1 MVQPNLVTHRPR
13 SLILLGLLLSV
24 ALSLGAVSIPAAQA
38 ARAADLNK
46 NIYLFVTKA
55 GSAERTICVGDK
67 VDISVRVLAVV
78 EVLNDP
84 NAEKQFAPLIGVPLQ
99 ASVTNPS
106 VGVISPAASAT
117 TVSADPIGQATFI
130 FTAQKAGTTT
140 IQVDGKLIHN
150 QLLGVVLSSD
160 TVTGKLALTV
170 ETCAYRVDAT
180 GVWHQEGK
188 ITLIAEI
195 TDAALA
201 PLGDG
206 KYAGNADVKWFG
218 EFRYPPPCYVVM
230 HPAPSRA
237 YITGTAIGTDLLEV
251 KMNFEA
257 TPAMFSTIFCPK
269 SNSVDMFAGQM
280 LTPESLRLWVLTSG
294 GTSRRKPSLGGIQV
308 LDGTAIVTVIPVK
321 GQ

>member
-1 MVQPNLVTHRPR
+1 MPQPNLVTHRPR
-13 SLILLGLLLSV
+13 SLILAGLLLSV
-24 ALSLGAVSIPAAQA
+24 ALSLGAVSIPSAQA
-38 ARAADLNK
+38 ARAADYNK

-67 VDISVRVLAVV
+67 VEISARVLAVV
-78 EVLNDP
+78 DVLNDP

-99 ASVTNPS
+99 ASVSNPS

-117 TVSADPIGQATFI
+117 TVAADPIGQATFI

-170 ETCAYRVDAT
+170 EKCSYRMDVT
-180 GVWHQEGK
+180 GVWHMEGK

-195 TDAALA
+195 TNAALA
-201 PLGDG
+201 PIGDG
-206 KYAGNADVKWFG
+206 QYAGNGDVTWFA
-218 EFRYPPPCYVVM
+218 ETKYPPPCHVVH
-230 HPAPSRA
+230 HPPPSRV
-237 YITGTAIGTDLLEV
+237 YITAKSIGRDLLEV
-251 KMNFEA
+251 NVTWEESH
-257 TPAMFSTIFCPK
+257 AMSSTLVCPTA
-269 SNSVDMFAGQM
+269 SSDMFGSHPI
-280 LTPESLRLWVLTSG
+280 TPDPARFWVLSTG
-294 GTSRRKPSLGGIQV
+294 GTSRRQPALFGATTI
-308 LDGTAIVTVIPVK
+308 DRTAIYTIVWTP